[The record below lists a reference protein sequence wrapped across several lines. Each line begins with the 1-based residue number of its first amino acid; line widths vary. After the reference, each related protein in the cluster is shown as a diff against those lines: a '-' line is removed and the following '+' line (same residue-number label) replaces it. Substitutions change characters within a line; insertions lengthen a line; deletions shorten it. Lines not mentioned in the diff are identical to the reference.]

1 MANFNKSPA
10 ADKAQPKADPSIID
24 IYGVGKSTSV
34 KSGQDNLSPT
44 NQKVTGGKGK

>member
-1 MANFNKSPA
+1 MSNTNVSPA
-10 ADKAQPKADPSIID
+10 AGKAQPKADPKTID

-34 KSGQDNLSPT
+34 KSGQDNLGGS